1 MGARTGANALNRV
14 IDAEIDARNP
24 RTADSQI
31 PKGEMK
37 KGEVLLFTAICFLF
51 MFIGA
56 YQLNWL
62 SFRLPLLPWFNGDL
76 SLLQEIYLFMPY
88 RTWSSKCMRTD
99 GSMDCDNR

>member
-24 RTADSQI
+24 RTADRQI

-37 KGEVLLFTAICFLF
+37 KGEVLLFTAICFLI

-62 SFRLPLLPWFNGDL
+62 SFTLAPIALFLMVIYPYCKRFTFLCHVVLGVASACAPLGHG
-76 SLLQEIYLFMPY
+76 LL
-88 RTWSSKCMRTD
+88 
-99 GSMDCDNR
+99 